1 MPSAGRNVGTY
12 AAFIATDRNKVIEC
26 IINGRRIDK
35 ERDTQGHM
43 MADGYLKDKLGEMD
57 PSIVAS
63 EKAFYETVVNC
74 DNGEVEFQIGREL
87 PEKRNLILIEMLE
100 HLSILLNYTT
110 KWLLLLLIANRDMI

>member
-1 MPSAGRNVGTY
+1 MT
-12 AAFIATDRNKVIEC
+12 
-26 IINGRRIDK
+26 
-35 ERDTQGHM
+35 
-43 MADGYLKDKLGEMD
+43 DGYLKKKLGEMD
-57 PSIVAS
+57 SSIVMIYDNTSGYVHLS